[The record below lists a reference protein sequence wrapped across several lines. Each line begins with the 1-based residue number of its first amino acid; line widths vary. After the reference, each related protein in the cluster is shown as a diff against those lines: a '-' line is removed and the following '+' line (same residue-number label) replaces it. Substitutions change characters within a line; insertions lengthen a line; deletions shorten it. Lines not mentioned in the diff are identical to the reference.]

1 MRSILLYFF
10 LAAFFVCRSG
20 VAQEAR
26 LLRFPAVQGDQV
38 VFSYA
43 GDLYT
48 VPRTGG
54 VARKLT
60 SHAGY
65 EMFPR
70 FSHEGKRIAFTGQY
84 DGNTEVYVMPAE
96 GGEPRRITYT
106 ATIGRDDVADRM
118 GPNNVVMAWTPD
130 DKSVIY
136 RGRSSSFNPFKGM
149 LYKVPASGGLSEELP
164 FSVASWATYNSDGT
178 KLAMNRVFREFRT
191 WKHYKGGMA
200 DEVWIFDVKSGKT
213 ENITNNPAQDVF
225 PMYDKDKVYFL
236 SDRDKTM
243 NLFEYDTRTKQT
255 RKLTDFKEFDC
266 KFPSLGNDAIAFEN
280 GGYIYLYSLV
290 SGKTEKVSVT
300 LAEDFSSGRN
310 KQVDASEFITSYA
323 ISPDGNRAAF
333 GGRGEIFTVPAK
345 SGVTRNLTRSPGAHD
360 RNVEWSPDGQ
370 WISFISD
377 RTGEDEV
384 YIRKQDGSEEAKQVT
399 KGGGSY
405 KFNPIWSP
413 DSRYLLLGDRGQDL
427 YLVNVKNG
435 EKTLVHHSPYAEV
448 TDYTFAPD
456 SKWVA
461 YQESGP
467 ARAFDVIKLF
477 NIDTRQKIA
486 VTDQWYPSHS
496 PAFSPDG
503 KYLYFVSNRDFN
515 PTYSMTE
522 WNHAYNDMARV
533 YVARLSASAPS
544 LFVPEEDE
552 VSVAKDTSSTG
563 EAPAA
568 KGAAAGKK
576 GAAAGKKE
584 EKPGGVVVSVDAEGL
599 ADRIESLP
607 VSPGFYRRLQPVAN
621 GVYYFSGSTKV
632 NGALRLFTLKDKKE
646 TEIGEFN
653 SFLLSADGK
662 KALIKNGS
670 SWFIEDAPAGKLDP
684 RNKLDLSGLIYVT
697 DLRAEWKQV
706 FDESWRQMRD
716 YFYDPG
722 MHGVNWKAVHDR
734 YAPLVPYVNH
744 RNDLTYLIGEMI
756 AELNVGHA
764 YVNSGDRPAVE
775 RIRLGMLG
783 AKLEKDASG
792 YYRIASILPGV
803 SWDKSLI
810 SPLRGPG
817 VEVAE
822 GEFITAVNG
831 TDTRKLV
838 NIYEA
843 LVGKAGQLVELQVS
857 KTAKSEGSRRVVVKP
872 IDDESKLYYQKWV
885 DENVAKVAKASGGKI
900 GYVHIPDMGPDGLN
914 QFARYFYPQ
923 LDKQALIIDDRGN
936 GGGNVSPMIIER
948 LLRKPAL
955 GAMMRNNTSSTIK
968 PDAQVGPKVCLIDL
982 YSASDG
988 DLFPYQFQYY
998 GIGPLIGQRTW
1009 GGVVGIR
1016 GTLPFIDGGDMRKP
1030 EFAHFAADGS
1040 RFIIEG
1046 EGVSPDIEVV
1056 NDPHQEYLGNDNQ
1069 LTRGIEELKKKLA
1082 EPGPK
1087 GVPPIPAFPD
1097 KSKMP

>member
-10 LAAFFVCRSG
+10 LVAFFVCRSG
-20 VAQEAR
+20 AAQEAR
-26 LLRFPAVQGDQV
+26 LLRFPAIHGNQV
-38 VFSYA
+38 AFSYA

-48 VPRTGG
+48 VARTGG

-60 SHAGY
+60 SHPGY

-70 FSHEGKRIAFTGQY
+70 FSHDGKQIAFTGQY

-96 GGEPRRITYT
+96 GGVPRRITYT

-118 GPNNVVMAWTPD
+118 GPNNIVMTWTPD
-130 DKSVIY
+130 DKSVVY

-149 LYKVPASGGLSEELP
+149 LYKAPSGGGLSEELP
-164 FSVASWATYNSDGT
+164 FSVASWATYSGDGS

-191 WKHYKGGMA
+191 WKYYKGGMA
-200 DEVWIFDVKSGKT
+200 DDVWIFDFKTGKT
-213 ENITNNPAQDVF
+213 ENVTNHPAQDIF
-225 PMYDKDKVYFL
+225 PMYYKHKVYFL
-236 SDRDKTM
+236 SDRDRTM
-243 NLFEYDTRTKQT
+243 NLFEYDTETKQT
-255 RKLTDFKEFDC
+255 RKVTEFREFDC

-280 GGYIYLYSLV
+280 GGYIYLYNLAGGQV
-290 SGKTEKVSVT
+290 EKVNIT
-300 LAEDFSSGRN
+300 LAEDFSSARN
-310 KQVDASEFITSYA
+310 KQVDASKLITSYA

-345 SGVTRNLTRSPGAHD
+345 SGVTRNLTRSPGVHD

-370 WISFISD
+370 WVSFISD

-384 YIRKQDGSEEAKQVT
+384 YILKQDGSGEAKQVT

-405 KFNPIWSP
+405 KFNPVWSP
-413 DSRYLLLGDRGQDL
+413 DSRYLMLADRAQDL
-427 YLVNVKNG
+427 YLIDVKS
-435 EKTLVHHSPYAEV
+435 EAKILVHHSPYSEI
-448 TDYTFAPD
+448 TDYAFGPD
-456 SKWVA
+456 SRWIA
-461 YQESGP
+461 YKEPGR
-467 ARAFDVIKLF
+467 ARSFDVIKLF
-477 NIDTRQKIA
+477 HIDTKQNIA

-515 PTYSMTE
+515 PVYSATE
-522 WNHAYNDMARV
+522 WNHAYNDMARI

-544 LFVPEEDE
+544 LFTPEEDE
-552 VSVAKDTSSTG
+552 VSVKGDSSRTK
-563 EAPAA
+563 E
-568 KGAAAGKK
+568 AAGKK
-576 GAAAGKKE
+576 DGKNDA
-584 EKPGGVVVSVDAEGL
+584 VVVKVDAEGL

-607 VSPGFYRRLQPVAN
+607 VSPGFYRSLQPVAN
-621 GVYYFSGSTKV
+621 GIYYFSGSVKV
-632 NGALRLFTLKDKKE
+632 NGAVRLFTLKEKKE
-646 TEIGEFN
+646 TVIGEFN
-653 SFLLSADGK
+653 SFLLSADRK
-662 KALIKNGS
+662 KALIKNGD
-670 SWFIEDAPAGKLDP
+670 SWFVEDIPAVKLEP
-684 RNKLDLSGLIYVT
+684 KNRMDLSGLTYVT

-734 YAPLVPYVNH
+734 YVQLVSHVNH

-756 AELNVGHA
+756 GELNVGHA

-775 RIRLGMLG
+775 RIKLGMLG
-783 AKLEKDASG
+783 AKLLKDASG

-803 SWDKSLI
+803 SWDKTLV
-810 SPLRGPG
+810 SPLRAPG
-817 VEVAE
+817 ADVAE
-822 GEFITAVNG
+822 GEFIISVNG
-831 TDTRKLV
+831 VDTRKLT

-843 LVGKAGQLVELQVS
+843 FVGKAGQLTELEVN
-857 KTAKSEGSRRVVVKP
+857 KTAKAEGSRRVVVKP
-872 IDDESKLYYQKWV
+872 IEDESKLYYQKWV
-885 DENVAKVAKASGGKI
+885 DENLAKASKASDGSI
-900 GYVHIPDMGPDGLN
+900 GYLHIPDMGPDGLN
-914 QFARYFYPQ
+914 QFARYFYAQ

-955 GAMMRNNTSSTIK
+955 GAMLRNGTSSVIK
-968 PDAQVGPKVCLIDL
+968 PDAQVGPKICLIDQ

-988 DLFPYQFQYY
+988 DLFPYQFKFY

-1056 NDPHQEYLGNDNQ
+1056 NDPHQEYLGNDTQ
-1069 LTRGIEELKKKLA
+1069 MTRGIEELKKKLA

-1087 GVPPIPAFPD
+1087 GVPPIPPFPD
-1097 KSKMP
+1097 KSKVP